1 MTTMKKAAILGERQ
15 AGLVERPIPQP
26 KGREVLIKVMVA
38 PMCTEYKAFLEGKP
52 HDCLGH
58 EAVGEVVEAAP
69 GGLFRPGDRVVAMP
83 LSGCGECDLCLAGD
97 FIHCLSNPMQDSAM
111 SQYIVKPEVSLR
123 KIPDDL
129 TYEQAALACCGLGAS
144 FGAMQKLSVAAY
156 DTLLVTG
163 LGPVGL
169 GAVIN
174 AKYCG
179 ARVIGVESNPYRI
192 EVARRLGIDEVVDP
206 RDPDAL
212 EKIKAM
218 TGGIGPDCAVDCSGV
233 PAAHR
238 LCIDAV
244 RRKGKVAFVGES
256 HTETPVV
263 VSRDLIRKGIHLI
276 GSWHYNLNDFP
287 KLANV
292 IRRSPEARHF
302 VTHWF
307 PMSRIQ
313 EALETSV
320 SQQCAKIMLRPWE

>member
-1 MTTMKKAAILGERQ
+1 MMKKAAIVGERK
-15 AGLVERPIPQP
+15 AELVERPIPKP
-26 KGREVLIKVMVA
+26 KAGEVLIKVHVA

-58 EAVGEVVEAAP
+58 EAVGEVIEAPP
-69 GGLFRPGDRVVAMP
+69 GGIFRPGDRVVAMP
-83 LSGCGECDLCLAGD
+83 LSGCGECELCLAGD
-97 FIHCLSNPMQDSAM
+97 FIHCLNNPMQDSAM
-111 SQYIVKPEVSLR
+111 AQYIVKPAVSLR
-123 KIPDDL
+123 KIPDDIA
-129 TYEQAALACCGLGAS
+129 YEQAALACCGLGAS
-144 FGAMQKLSVAAY
+144 FGAIRKLGVSAY

-174 AKYCG
+174 AKFCG

-192 EVARRLGIDEVVDP
+192 EVARRLGIDAVIDP
-206 RDPDAL
+206 RDPEAARQ
-212 EKIKAM
+212 IKEM
-218 TGGIGPDCAVDCSGV
+218 TGGTGPDCAVDCSGV

-244 RRKGKVAFVGES
+244 KRKGKVAFVGES
-256 HTETPVV
+256 HTETPIV

-276 GSWHYNLNDFP
+276 GSWHYNLNDYP
-287 KLANV
+287 KLMNV
-292 IRRSPEARHF
+292 IRRSPLTEPF
-302 VTHWF
+302 VTHVF

-320 SQQCAKIMLRPWE
+320 SQQCAKIMLKPWE

>member
-1 MTTMKKAAILGERQ
+1 MMKKAAIVGPRMAE
-15 AGLVERPIPQP
+15 LVERPIPKPQ
-26 KGREVLIKVMVA
+26 GREVLIKVHVA

-58 EAVGEVVEAAP
+58 EAVGEVVETAQE
-69 GGLFRPGDRVVAMP
+69 GGLFKVGDRVVAMP
-83 LSGCGECDLCLAGD
+83 LSGCGECELCLAGD
-97 FIHCLSNPMQDSAM
+97 YIHCLSNPMMDSAM
-111 SQYIVKPEVSLR
+111 AQYIVKPEVCLR

-129 TYEQAALACCGLGAS
+129 SYEQAALACCGLGAS
-144 FGAMQKLSVAAY
+144 FGAIRKLGVSAY

-174 AKYCG
+174 AKFCG
-179 ARVIGVESNPYRI
+179 AVVIGVESNPYRI
-192 EVARRLGIDEVVDP
+192 ETARRLGIDAVIDP
-206 RDPDAL
+206 RDAEAL
-212 EKIKAM
+212 AKIAEL
-218 TGGIGPDCAVDCSGV
+218 TGGKGPDYAVDCSGV

-244 RRKGKVAFVGES
+244 KRKGKVAFVGES
-256 HTETPVV
+256 HNETPIVI
-263 VSRDLIRKGIHLI
+263 SRDMIRKGIHLI

-287 KLANV
+287 LLMNV
-292 IRRSPEARHF
+292 IRRSRMTESF
-302 VTHWF
+302 VSHVF

-320 SQQCAKIMLRPWE
+320 SQQCAKIMLKPWE